1 MAYSTGRQRYITAPS
16 KWKRGEDE
24 QVYSKVNQ
32 SSSSTGKT
40 IQDRN
45 LQVSGGIEIN
55 STTYNGL
62 SQKNVCLRGEFVR
75 SGLRRDNIGRARQ

>member
-1 MAYSTGRQRYITAPS
+1 MAYSTGKQRYITAPS

-32 SSSSTGKT
+32 NSSSTGKT

-55 STTYNGL
+55 YCLLPRALLRVLYELTT
-62 SQKNVCLRGEFVR
+62 S
-75 SGLRRDNIGRARQ
+75 